1 MTDRVSR
8 TPGVA
13 LVVVLS
19 LAAAAAPVVLG
30 QGPETF
36 DLLIRNARIID
47 GTGAP
52 WFRADVAV
60 RGDTIVAVGR
70 ELAGEARQ
78 IVDAR
83 GQVVS
88 PGFIDLH
95 THARRGLFEVPTADN
110 YVRQGVTTL
119 FEGPDG
125 SSPLPLAPF
134 LAKIAATRTSV
145 NVGVFVGQGSVR
157 SAVIGDVDRVAT
169 ADEIEKMRGL
179 VRQAMHDGAFGLST
193 GLFYVPGAFTPT
205 AEVAELAKEAGRLGG
220 IHVSHMRD
228 EASKV
233 VESVAETIAIGE
245 QGGLPTQV
253 THHKIIGKAYWGK
266 SVETLRLVDQA
277 RARGVD
283 ATVDQ
288 YPYTAS
294 STSIQAALF
303 PSWAQDGG
311 RQGLVTRL
319 KDPTTRAKIRGESAA
334 LIRDERGG
342 GDPRNIVLANCP
354 WDASL
359 AGKSFADLLRTRGV
373 EPTAEHAA
381 DLAMWVVE
389 QGGCQGI
396 FHAISEDDLV
406 RILRHAATMIA
417 SDGEVP
423 IFGKAHPHPRSYGT
437 FARVLGVYVREKQ
450 VIVLEE
456 AVRKMTSMPA
466 QRVGLQDRGLIRV
479 GMKADLAVWDPA
491 TVADRATFEQ
501 PHQYA
506 EGFSLVVVNGQV
518 VFDGKAM
525 TPARPGR
532 VLQGPATRR

>member
-169 ADEIEKMRGL
+169 AGEIEKMRGL

-228 EASKV
+228 EASNV

-253 THHKIIGKAYWGK
+253 THHKIIG
-266 SVETLRLVDQA
+266 
-277 RARGVD
+277 
-283 ATVDQ
+283 
-288 YPYTAS
+288 
-294 STSIQAALF
+294 
-303 PSWAQDGG
+303 
-311 RQGLVTRL
+311 
-319 KDPTTRAKIRGESAA
+319 
-334 LIRDERGG
+334 
-342 GDPRNIVLANCP
+342 
-354 WDASL
+354 
-359 AGKSFADLLRTRGV
+359 
-373 EPTAEHAA
+373 
-381 DLAMWVVE
+381 
-389 QGGCQGI
+389 
-396 FHAISEDDLV
+396 
-406 RILRHAATMIA
+406 
-417 SDGEVP
+417 
-423 IFGKAHPHPRSYGT
+423 
-437 FARVLGVYVREKQ
+437 
-450 VIVLEE
+450 
-456 AVRKMTSMPA
+456 
-466 QRVGLQDRGLIRV
+466 
-479 GMKADLAVWDPA
+479 
-491 TVADRATFEQ
+491 
-501 PHQYA
+501 
-506 EGFSLVVVNGQV
+506 
-518 VFDGKAM
+518 
-525 TPARPGR
+525 
-532 VLQGPATRR
+532 